1 MPVESIIPFLDA
13 ESLKPSDST
22 ELGTI
27 IASSASLAWDGIHI
41 ERGRN
46 QGFRA
51 DNVVVPQHYF
61 AMNFG
66 TELRWRSKVKG
77 GVVPIASQPGEIW
90 VNPANTVFTNIVD
103 EPSEFVLLTID
114 SEKLT
119 QAVFDSKPARP
130 FAYRQQFNASDPL
143 SQC

>member
-13 ESLKPSDST
+13 ESLKPSDNT

-27 IASSASLAWDGIHI
+27 VASSAALAWDGIHI

-46 QGFRA
+46 QSFRA

-66 TELRWRSKVKG
+66 TELRWRSKLKG
-77 GVVPIASQPGEIW
+77 DFVPLATPPGEI
-90 VNPANTVFTNIVD
+90 
-103 EPSEFVLLTID
+103 
-114 SEKLT
+114 
-119 QAVFDSKPARP
+119 R
-130 FAYRQQFNASDPL
+130 
-143 SQC
+143 